1 MDKWFLNNFIFD
13 PGDPWGRH
21 LPFCLG
27 VAFATHSTL
36 NATPTQWFLTE
47 TCCLISSMSRI
58 RNLPANKTKKSNETI
73 ERKLEENKSNETIR
87 ERTHK
92 RKNYFLLVEVSAG

>member
-1 MDKWFLNNFIFD
+1 M
-13 PGDPWGRH
+13 
-21 LPFCLG
+21 
-27 VAFATHSTL
+27 
-36 NATPTQWFLTE
+36 
-47 TCCLISSMSRI
+47 ISSMSRI